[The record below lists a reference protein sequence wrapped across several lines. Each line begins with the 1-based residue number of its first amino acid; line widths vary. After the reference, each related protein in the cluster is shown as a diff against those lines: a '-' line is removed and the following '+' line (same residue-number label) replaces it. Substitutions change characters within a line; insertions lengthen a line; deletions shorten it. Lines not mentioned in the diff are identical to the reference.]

1 MKSGIEFIAVD
12 MPAANKFTIHI
23 LAAVAEHEREM
34 ISQRTKSALQA
45 AKARGKVLGSPQSL
59 NSAAAEKGR
68 ELGVKARQA
77 KADEFAS

>member
-12 MPAANKFTIHI
+12 MPAANKFTIQI

-45 AKARGKVLGSPQSL
+45 AKARWAPRASIAQQQRKGVNWESRHVKPKQMSSL
-59 NSAAAEKGR
+59 PK
-68 ELGVKARQA
+68 
-77 KADEFAS
+77 